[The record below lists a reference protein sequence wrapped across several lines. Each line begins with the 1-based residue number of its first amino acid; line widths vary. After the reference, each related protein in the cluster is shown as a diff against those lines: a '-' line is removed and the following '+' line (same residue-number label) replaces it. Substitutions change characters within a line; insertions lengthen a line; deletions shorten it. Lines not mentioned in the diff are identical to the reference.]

1 MINNQT
7 ISKLEKLRL
16 ALLFAIRYEND
27 EKVFQIKELLRRQG
41 LADNQVKIIDC
52 LIEYA
57 GKAIRGGDLFQNKDL
72 IAKGRKIFETMFK
85 DVQNVL
91 L

>member
-27 EKVFQIKELLRRQG
+27 EKVFQIKELLRR
-41 LADNQVKIIDC
+41 
-52 LIEYA
+52 
-57 GKAIRGGDLFQNKDL
+57 
-72 IAKGRKIFETMFK
+72 
-85 DVQNVL
+85 
-91 L
+91 